1 MPHAPRLLGL
11 CLLFACERKAP
22 GPDECQAFA
31 YRALGIRQTQ
41 DLMVRGAMEKAED
54 LTRDCLTTPFDRTL
68 LRCVEETGRARYCL
82 DDFQNRRQLAL
93 RRGVTRS
100 R

>member
-1 MPHAPRLLGL
+1 
-11 CLLFACERKAP
+11 LLFACERKAP

-31 YRALGIRQTQ
+31 HRVLGIRQTR
-41 DLMVRGAMEKAED
+41 DLMMPGAMEKAED

-82 DDFQNRRQLAL
+82 DAFQSRRKLAL
-93 RRGVTRS
+93 GRGITR
-100 R
+100 

>member
-1 MPHAPRLLGL
+1 MPRAPLFFGFVLLA
-11 CLLFACERKAP
+11 ACERKAP

-31 YRALGIRQTQ
+31 YRALGIRESR
-41 DLMVRGAMEKAED
+41 DLMLPGAMDKAED

-82 DDFQNRRQLAL
+82 EDFQSRRKLAL
-93 RRGVTRS
+93 RRSVER
-100 R
+100 